1 MVFSVDC
8 SRDECR
14 NDIYEKTQWAV
25 MSRLTKGIGTDV
37 ETALRIARE
46 SNLRSQ
52 AAREDHEHK
61 IRDLRAS
68 LTMREKRTEE
78 LQADNSGLKD
88 LLRNGRFLR
97 LGIRC
102 TTQIFKRLRV
112 NEISGGIELWYRV
125 GSFVNKSL
133 LTLSIVQ

>member
-1 MVFSVDC
+1 MLSLASAKTGAKAFRVSKLIKQRLGVNVGGVPSLDC

-46 SNLRSQ
+46 SNLTSQ
-52 AAREDHEHK
+52 AARQDHEHK

-68 LTMREKRTEE
+68 LTKREKRTEE

-88 LLRNGRFLR
+88 LLENGRFL
-97 LGIRC
+97 
-102 TTQIFKRLRV
+102 Q
-112 NEISGGIELWYRV
+112 S
-125 GSFVNKSL
+125 
-133 LTLSIVQ
+133 

>member
-1 MVFSVDC
+1 
-8 SRDECR
+8 
-14 NDIYEKTQWAV
+14 

-52 AAREDHEHK
+52 AARQDHEHK

-68 LTMREKRTEE
+68 LTKREKRTEE

-88 LLRNGRFLR
+88 LLENGRFL
-97 LGIRC
+97 
-102 TTQIFKRLRV
+102 Q
-112 NEISGGIELWYRV
+112 S
-125 GSFVNKSL
+125 
-133 LTLSIVQ
+133 

>member
-52 AAREDHEHK
+52 AARQDHEHK

-97 LGIRC
+97 LGTRC

-112 NEISGGIELWYRV
+112 NEISGGIESGTELV
-125 GSFVNKSL
+125 LSL
-133 LTLSIVQ
+133 IKACLHFQ